1 MRRWKRMKKIKKINQ
16 PERVAVF
23 VLLGI
28 CFTLILLKVLVWD
41 YSFKRMVPRI
51 VYQVNYLLEVE
62 GFGEAAFVETFLPV
76 SSEEQIVS
84 EEMQQAGI
92 FNFDV
97 KFGGNERKG
106 RWEISSLSGPQA
118 INYSFSF
125 MGQAIRYEIDPSL
138 LIPTDL
144 SPGLIQYLQPS
155 ASTQVGHPYL
165 QDIYQQQI
173 GEENQLLP
181 VLKALFT
188 YVKDLDDN
196 PSPAAMDALTT
207 ARLGEGSSEGQSRLL
222 VALAREA
229 GIPARQVGGLRMSP
243 KQKNQLHHWAELN
256 LNGHW
261 VPFDPQFDHFAGLPE
276 NYLPLFR
283 GEKSLFTHSAN
294 VNFTPTVQVKKI
306 IAASPSLSQE
316 LGSHPFNAYAA
327 WQVVDKIGISLGFL
341 KTVLMLPLGVL
352 IVVFFRNIIGLQTFG
367 LFLPAL
373 IAISCRETGL
383 VLGLMA
389 YLLVLGMVSLLH
401 FPLSRWGIMQ
411 TPKVAIMV
419 VGVIMSFLLLS
430 VLSIQF
436 NQDSLAYVMLFPII
450 IITFSAEKFAKA
462 LDEDGVQKAL
472 TLTLQTLIV
481 ASFAYLAMNSRTMET
496 LFLAFPELFLAIVAL
511 NLLLGKWIGLRFME
525 FIRFRWV
532 SAR

>member
-1 MRRWKRMKKIKKINQ
+1 MKSIKKTHQ
-16 PERVAVF
+16 PEKVAVF
-23 VLLGI
+23 VLLGT
-28 CFTLILLKVLVWD
+28 CFTLVLLKIFVWD
-41 YSFKRMVPRI
+41 YSFKKMVPRT

-62 GFGEAAFVETFLPV
+62 GFGEAAYVEAFLPV
-76 SSEEQIVS
+76 STEQQVVS

-97 KFGGNERKG
+97 KLTEHERIG

-118 INYSFSF
+118 INYSFSY
-125 MGQAIRYEIDPSL
+125 MGQARRFELD
-138 LIPTDL
+138 
-144 SPGLIQYLQPS
+144 PGLQIPRDLPPGLNQYLE
-155 ASTQVGHPYL
+155 STSSIQVEHPEL
-165 QDIYQQQI
+165 KEIYQQKV
-173 GEENQLLP
+173 GKEKDLVP
-181 VLKALFT
+181 VLEALFS
-188 YVKDLDDN
+188 YVKDLEDN
-196 PSPAAMDALTT
+196 SSLAEMDALTT
-207 ARLGEGSSEGQSRLL
+207 ARLGEGSSKGQINLL
-222 VALAREA
+222 LALARDA
-229 GIPARQVGGLRMSP
+229 SLPGRQVGGLRMSP
-243 KQKNQLHHWAELN
+243 KQDNQLHHWAELY
-256 LNGHW
+256 LMGHW
-261 VPFDPQFDHFAGLPE
+261 VPFDPQFDHFAALPE

-283 GEKSLFTHSAN
+283 GEKPLFSHASQI
-294 VNFTPTVQVKKI
+294 NFMPSVQVKKV
-306 IAASPSLSQE
+306 IAAAPSLSQE

-327 WQVVDKIGISLGFL
+327 WQVVEKIGISLGFL
-341 KTVLMLPLGVL
+341 KMVLMLPLGVL

-383 VLGLMA
+383 LLGLMA
-389 YLLVLGMVSLLH
+389 YLLVIGLVSLLH
-401 FPLSRWGIMQ
+401 FPLSRWGIMH
-411 TPKVAIMV
+411 TPKVGIMV
-419 VGVIMSFLLLS
+419 VGVVMAFLILS

-436 NQDSLAYVMLFPII
+436 NQDTLAYVMLFPII

-496 LFLAFPELFLAIVAL
+496 LFLAFPELFLAIIAL

-532 SAR
+532 NAQ

>member
-1 MRRWKRMKKIKKINQ
+1 MGQ
-16 PERVAVF
+16 PVRYE
-23 VLLGI
+23 L
-28 CFTLILLKVLVWD
+28 D
-41 YSFKRMVPRI
+41 P
-51 VYQVNYLLEVE
+51 
-62 GFGEAAFVETFLPV
+62 
-76 SSEEQIVS
+76 
-84 EEMQQAGI
+84 EMQA
-92 FNFDV
+92 
-97 KFGGNERKG
+97 K
-106 RWEISSLSGPQA
+106 
-118 INYSFSF
+118 
-125 MGQAIRYEIDPSL
+125 
-138 LIPTDL
+138 TDL
-144 SPGLIQYLQPS
+144 PAGLNQYLE
-155 ASTQVGHPYL
+155 ASEAIQVGHPQL
-165 QDIYQQQI
+165 KKIYQQ
-173 GEENQLLP
+173 EVEKETQLLA
-181 VLKALFT
+181 VLEAIFS
-188 YVKDLDDN
+188 YVEDLDDT
-196 PSPAAMDALTT
+196 PGTAQMDALTT
-207 ARLGEGSSEGQSRLL
+207 ARLGEGSSEGQAKLL

-243 KQKNQLHHWAELN
+243 KQDNQLHNWAELY
-256 LNGHW
+256 LMGHW
-261 VPFDPQFDHFAGLPE
+261 VPFDPQYNHFASLPG

-283 GEKSLFTHSAN
+283 GEETLFSHSQN
-294 VNFTPTVQVKKI
+294 LNFTPTVQIRKL
-306 IAASPSLSQE
+306 IAAAPSLSEE

-327 WQVVDKIGISLGFL
+327 WQVVEKIGISLGFL
-341 KTVLMLPLGVL
+341 KMILMLPLGVL

-383 VLGLMA
+383 FLGLMA
-389 YLLVLGMVSLLH
+389 YLLVIGMVSLLH
-401 FPLSRWGIMQ
+401 FPLSRWGIMH

-436 NQDSLAYVMLFPII
+436 NMDALAYVMLFPII

-462 LDEDGVQKAL
+462 LDEDGIQKAL

-532 SAR
+532 NAGN